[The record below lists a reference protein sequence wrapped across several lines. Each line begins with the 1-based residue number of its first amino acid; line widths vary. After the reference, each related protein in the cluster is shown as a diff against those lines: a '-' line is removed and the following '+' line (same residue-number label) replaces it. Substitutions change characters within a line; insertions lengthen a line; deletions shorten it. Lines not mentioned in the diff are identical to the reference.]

1 MLKDI
6 CKRKPNKRDEQE
18 SSRQGAAL
26 RDIERAMEIAMN
38 SDVGNRTPTVPGTTR
53 IRKAKRN

>member
-1 MLKDI
+1 MPKDI
-6 CKRKPNKRDEQE
+6 INRNPNKRDEQN
-18 SSRQGAAL
+18 SSRQKAAL

-38 SDVGNRTPTVPGTTR
+38 SDVGNRTPSVPGTAR